1 MVHASSRLTQLRLY
15 AHVLIGYLFFG
26 FILFTIYRELIYYT
40 TLRQAYMLSPI
51 YSSRISA
58 RTLLITTI
66 PKAYLTETALRR
78 VFEDVKRIWINTNT
92 EKLEELV
99 EERDKIAYQ
108 LEAAEVALIKT
119 ADAARRKGSLGQD
132 PPEDEDEEGEAG
144 GESGSVA
151 ARWLDRKKRPSHK
164 LKPIIGEKV

>member
-1 MVHASSRLTQLRLY
+1 MAHTCSRLTQPRLY
-15 AHVLIGYLFFG
+15 AHVFVGYIFFG
-26 FILFTIYRELIYYT
+26 FILFTVYRELIYYT

-66 PKAYLTETALRR
+66 PEAYLTETALRR
-78 VFEDVKRIWINTNT
+78 VFENIKRIWINTNAEEL
-92 EKLEELV
+92 EKLV
-99 EERDKIAYQ
+99 KKRDKIAYR

-119 ADAARRKGSLGQD
+119 TDAARRKGSLGQD
-132 PPEDEDEEGEAG
+132 PPEDEDEGEDG